1 MLVLS
6 RKPGQGVR
14 IGRDVEVVVLKVSGN
29 RIRLGITAPSEIPIR
44 RDDITASEEH
54 SAGETVDLAVE
65 DNRLA
70 AELCTIV

>member
-6 RKPGQGVR
+6 RKPGQRIR

-29 RIRLGITAPSEIPIR
+29 RIRLGITAPAEMPIR
-44 RDDITASEEH
+44 RDDITSSDERA
-54 SAGETVDLAVE
+54 AGGTVELAVE

-70 AELCTIV
+70 AGLCTIV